1 MIIYNVH
8 IQDFALYYWIVF
20 FLIDLQ
26 EVLFWFKHIL
36 DINLLQVFVL
46 KYIFSVSIFYFN
58 YFYSFW
64 MKLENLT
71 FSCMV
76 LLFVLRNSSLHGG
89 HMSLAFCLSHLR
101 LQWFLSAMC
110 DEEFFFICGY
120 PSVHNNLL
128 KSTLFLQWP
137 AIHFLSYIKDPHMS
151 RSTFGLSILFHLT
164 RPLCHN
170 YYAFRIIL
178 RRVIKYVPLF
188 LLLSP
193 LLFHIHF

>member
-8 IQDFALYYWIVF
+8 IQDFPLYYWIVF
-20 FLIDLQ
+20 FLIDWQ
-26 EVLFWFKHIL
+26 EVLFVLIKHIL

-46 KYIFSVSIFYFN
+46 KYLFSVSIFYLN

-64 MKLENLT
+64 MKLEK
-71 FSCMV
+71 FSFMFF
-76 LLFVLRNSSLHGG
+76 LFFSFKKFFPTWRSYIIS
-89 HMSLAFCLSHLR
+89 
-101 LQWFLSAMC
+101 FLSFSSKALMIFKC
-110 DEEFFFICGY
+110 NVWKWVFLNLGY

-151 RSTFGLSILFHLT
+151 RSVFGLSILFHLT

-170 YYAFRIIL
+170 YYAFIIIL
-178 RRVIKYVPLF
+178 
-188 LLLSP
+188 SMW
-193 LLFHIHF
+193 